1 MGQVRGLGIALC
13 YATALTLAPAAQAGH
28 EISYYPSFY
37 PQEIRIEALTP
48 GAAAKEFANT
58 TDPLHAYIGAAPEFA
73 GKTPGFLKSAASLD
87 AFIAV
92 SFNPKAA
99 RPQSRDA
106 RCLAAAAFSSRLATG
121 REDIVAHA
129 YPITPFHADYLGHV
143 DRIPDPKPGA
153 SQDARLPPL
162 TARASGGLAWLLGG
176 NANAAADPW
185 DISFEEVAV
194 ADLLRQAR
202 VGANIWLAPPWAKE
216 GWFQAYHLLRSAVS
230 DPARAE
236 RADTLYER
244 MTLGAFKNRAEQF
257 SLERDLVAALTHG
270 CERAVI
276 GYRLRR
282 EFYSDEFS
290 NGVENIASD
299 SQSGFNSAVAI
310 RTMKLKDFPWN
321 GWLRLGVGSPGPADL
336 GGPGGSVAPSPEIK
350 TAWNPV
356 AGFTDTTGRLVWATV
371 GDGAF
376 LPITHNSRWVQNR
389 AELLPDEEDRK
400 PNQSMLIPPDTLMP
414 EARSGKLAPV
424 GAGRGAV
431 AKLTYK
437 LAASAFQD
445 GTEMEPADLLYPYA
459 LAFRWGDGETN
470 GPTFDP
476 DIAAATAL
484 LRARLAGVRIVRV
497 EERSLLLADL
507 TFNYRSPIAEVYLN
521 SLASDHEENALIAPP
536 WSSVPWHALALMEA
550 AVERGLGA
558 FSQAE
563 AARRGV
569 PWLDLVRDK
578 VLLDKLAGLIAEFAR
593 SGYRPA
599 ALEGLVSAE
608 AASARWQALDTFL
621 RTNGHLLLVTNG
633 PYRLASWSPQ
643 TTVLAVVREFTYP
656 MGIGTFDPFAYPARA
671 VITGIEPAPDRFV
684 IAADIEVA
692 AKEQRN
698 HRLVRKPLTRE
709 TLRETLAIRPVA
721 RYLIVG
727 PGDRV
732 AAAGDARWES
742 DGRFAAPLPASLA
755 PGTYTLFTAIFVDG
769 NTTNPSIGILRFE
782 SR

>member
-1 MGQVRGLGIALC
+1 MGRVRGLSTALC
-13 YATALTLAPAAQAGH
+13 CAAALILASATQAGH

-37 PQEIRIEALTP
+37 PQEIRIEPLTP
-48 GAAAKEFANT
+48 EAAANEFANK
-58 TDPLHAYIGAAPEFA
+58 TDPLHAFIGAAPQFA
-73 GKTPGFLKSAASLD
+73 GKMPGFLKSAASLD

-99 RPQSRDA
+99 QLQSRDA
-106 RCLAAAAFSSRLATG
+106 RCRAAVAASSRLATG
-121 REDIVAHA
+121 RADIVAHA

-143 DRIPDPKPGA
+143 DRVPDDKLA
-153 SQDARLPPL
+153 TSQDARAAPL
-162 TARASGGLAWLLGG
+162 NAHASGGLGWLLGS
-176 NANAAADPW
+176 NPAPAPDRW
-185 DISFEEVAV
+185 DISFDEVRV
-194 ADLLRQAR
+194 SDLLRKAS
-202 VGANIWLAPPWAKE
+202 VGANVWLAPPWVKE

-230 DPARAE
+230 DTAQGE

-244 MTLGAFKNRAEQF
+244 LTLGAFKDWADQF
-257 SLERDLVAALTHG
+257 NLERDLVASLTHG

-276 GYRLRR
+276 GYRLRH
-282 EFYSDEFS
+282 EFYSDDFS
-290 NGVENIASD
+290 NGIENIAGD
-299 SQSGFNSAVAI
+299 SQSGFNSPVAI

-321 GWLRLGVGSPGPADL
+321 GWLRLGIDSPAAE
-336 GGPGGSVAPSPEIK
+336 SR

-356 AGFTDTTGRLVWATV
+356 AGFTDAAGRLVWSAV

-400 PNQSMLIPPDTLMP
+400 PNQSMLMPADTLVP
-414 EARSGKLAPV
+414 QTRTGKLAPV

-459 LAFRWGDGETN
+459 LAFRWGEGDAS

-476 DIAAATAL
+476 EIAAATAL
-484 LRARLAGVRIVRV
+484 LRARLTGVRIVRV
-497 EERSLLLADL
+497 EKRSLQLADL
-507 TFNYRSPIAEVYLN
+507 TFDYRSPVAEVYLN

-536 WSSVPWHALALMEA
+536 WSSVPWHVLALMDT
-550 AVERGLGA
+550 AVERGLAA
-558 FSQAE
+558 FSQTEAE
-563 AARRGV
+563 RRGIL
-569 PWLDLVRDK
+569 WLDLVRDK
-578 VLLDKLAGLIAEFAR
+578 VLLDKLSGLVAEFAR
-593 SGYRPA
+593 SGFRPA
-599 ALEGLVSAE
+599 ALETLVSAE
-608 AASARWQALDTFL
+608 AARVRWQALDAFL
-621 RTNGHLLLVTNG
+621 QANGHLLVTNG

-643 TTVLAVVREFTYP
+643 TTTLAVVRDFTYP

-671 VITGIEPAPDRFV
+671 VITGVERAPDRFV

-692 AKEQRN
+692 VKQQRD
-698 HRLVRKPLTRE
+698 HRVVRKPLTRE

-721 RYLIVG
+721 RYLILG
-727 PGDRV
+727 ADGKV

-742 DGRFAAPLPASLA
+742 DGRFAAPRPASLA
-755 PGTYTLFTAIFVDG
+755 PGSYTLFAAIFVDG
-769 NTTNPSIGILRFE
+769 NTTNPSVGSLRFD